1 MHENI
6 VIKSE
11 EEEKLLLELAS
22 KRDSESERLKR
33 FLALPDLSRESGN
46 PLHEVIERTLK
57 TRSLKNFDV
66 IKIPEIVPTH
76 VTFDLFNMPPGHPAR
91 SKSDTYYVTNE
102 YILRTHDTVMWY
114 YYLNHPD
121 TKKKIENGEE
131 LGVVCYG
138 KVYRKDE
145 IDRKHMNVFHQI
157 GGLYLAPDNKKT
169 VTSDDLKEVL
179 SEVAKG
185 IFGENVEFRFYD
197 HNFPY
202 TDPSFEMEAK
212 INGQWVEMLGSGLPR
227 KSVLKNF
234 GLEGYNGWAFG
245 FGIERLA
252 IASMDLPDIRLL
264 WSKDPR
270 VVKQLKLGKK
280 FKEVSKFPPVVRDIS
295 FVVDKNFV
303 PNNYFDLIRD
313 LFEDLVEEVELL
325 DKYEDTKKFGGDKI
339 SYTFRVTYR
348 SLERTLTNAEVNE
361 LHTKLER
368 KTESDFVAKIR
379 LI

>member
-1 MHENI
+1 MRENI
-6 VIKSE
+6 IIKSE
-11 EEEKLLLELAS
+11 EEADLLDKL
-22 KRDSESERLKR
+22 KKKHDPESERLKR
-33 FLALPDLSRESGN
+33 FLSMPDLARTAGN
-46 PLHEVIERTLK
+46 PLHEVVERTLK
-57 TRSLKNFDV
+57 TKSLKSFDV
-66 IKIPEIVPTH
+66 IKIPEIVPTQ
-76 VTFDLFNMPPGHPAR
+76 VTFDLFNMPLGHPAR
-91 SKSDTYYVTNE
+91 SKSDTYYVTDE

-121 TKKKIENGEE
+121 VKKRIEKNDE
-131 LGVVCYG
+131 LGVVCFG

-145 IDRKHMNVFHQI
+145 IDKKHMNVFHQI
-157 GGLYLAPDNKKT
+157 GGLYLVPDDKKT
-169 VTSDDLKEVL
+169 VTPEDLKSVL
-179 SEVAKG
+179 SEIARS
-185 IFGENVEFRFYD
+185 IFGENTEFRFYD

-212 INGQWVEMLGSGLPR
+212 INGEWVEMLGSGLPR

-270 VVKQLKLGKK
+270 VVEQLKLGQK
-280 FKEVSKFPPVVRDIS
+280 FKEVSKFPPVMRDIS
-295 FVVDKNFV
+295 FVVNRDFV

-313 LFEDLVEEVELL
+313 LFGELVEAVELL
-325 DKYEDTKKFGGDKI
+325 DKYEDSKKFGEDKI
-339 SYTFRVTYR
+339 SYTFRLTYR

-361 LHTKLER
+361 LHEKLER
-368 KTESDFVAKIR
+368 KTEADFGAKIR
-379 LI
+379 LV